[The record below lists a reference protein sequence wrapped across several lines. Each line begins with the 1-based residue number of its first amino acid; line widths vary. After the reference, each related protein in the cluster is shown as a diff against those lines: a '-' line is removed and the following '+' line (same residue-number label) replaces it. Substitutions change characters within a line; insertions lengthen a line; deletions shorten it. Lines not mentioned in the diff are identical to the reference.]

1 MSANAVAGF
10 QPSTSGLHFSNS
22 FPPGPT
28 VKLGPLDPRWVG
40 VGDASSGLCGGMSWY
55 VRDSFAKKRAIPP
68 DTSPPANGSPLFKA
82 IVRNQVQSLYWLSVP
97 LRFYWLSAFV
107 GGKPGRRAVD
117 HDWAKITSTID
128 AGNLPIIGLIR
139 KSSWNPFKL
148 TSNHQVLGYAYDD
161 DGTTRHLK
169 VYDPNHPNGDNVV
182 ITIAAPG
189 LTQSTGEDVLDVFNA
204 G

>member
-1 MSANAVAGF
+1 
-10 QPSTSGLHFSNS
+10 
-22 FPPGPT
+22 
-28 VKLGPLDPRWVG
+28 
-40 VGDASSGLCGGMSWY
+40 

-68 DTSPPANGSPLFKA
+68 DTSPPANGSALFNA

-148 TSNHQVLGYAYDD
+148 TSNHQVLAYAYDD
-161 DGTTRHLK
+161 DGMTRHLK
-169 VYDPNHPNGDNVV
+169 VYDPNHPNVDDVV

-189 LTQSTGEDVLDVFNA
+189 LSQSTGEDVLDVFNA